1 MNPTTLLSMHL
12 LTDSLVEKMCMEDL
26 TEQQASKFRV
36 GWKTIEVISTLEVPL
51 RSTCSVCPL
60 SALNTFSFVP
70 FIDAVAI
77 KVPSGLT
84 VM

>member
-1 MNPTTLLSMHL
+1 
-12 LTDSLVEKMCMEDL
+12 MCMEDL

-60 SALNTFSFVP
+60 SALNTFSLVP

-77 KVPSGLT
+77 RVPSGLT